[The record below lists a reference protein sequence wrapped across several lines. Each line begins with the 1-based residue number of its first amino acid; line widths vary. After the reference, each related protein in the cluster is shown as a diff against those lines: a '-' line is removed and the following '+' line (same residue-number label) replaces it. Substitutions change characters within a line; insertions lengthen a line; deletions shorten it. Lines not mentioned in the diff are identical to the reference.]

1 MVAQPRFTLQPIKD
15 TKRVPESEFSFDK
28 CLGFLRI
35 STEVSVG
42 CGSRI
47 RTYDL
52 SEIRRASPRANFLL
66 INDLDFYELTLKY
79 RLVAGAGFE
88 PTTYERYE
96 ERARGRIFF

>member
-52 SEIRRASPRANFLL
+52 SEIRRASPRAILLL
-66 INDLDFYELTLKY
+66 INVLDFYELTLKY